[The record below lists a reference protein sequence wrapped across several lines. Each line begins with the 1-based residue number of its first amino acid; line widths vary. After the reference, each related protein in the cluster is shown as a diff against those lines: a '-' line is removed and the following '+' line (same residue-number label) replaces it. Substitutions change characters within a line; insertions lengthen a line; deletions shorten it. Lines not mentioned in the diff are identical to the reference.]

1 MRLMPYTNAERI
13 ALPEQTEAQ
22 RAFANALDEG
32 RLSLDESAWNYVGH
46 YMHMGRSPDG
56 QHESFKHRLTR
67 EYLKPLGETS

>member
-1 MRLMPYTNAERI
+1 MPYTNAERM

-32 RLSLDESAWNYVGH
+32 RLSLDESAWNYVG
-46 YMHMGRSPDG
+46 RSPDG

>member
-1 MRLMPYTNAERI
+1 MPYTNAERM